1 MCVSAYFAIYGCMFD
16 CISLVYVA
24 FCVGFKLD
32 YRNAEAMNHMRSE
45 LGNLEVTGLF

>member
-1 MCVSAYFAIYGCMFD
+1 MRVSAYFAICGSMFD

-24 FCVGFKLD
+24 FCVVFKLD
-32 YRNAEAMNHMRSE
+32 YRNAEAMDHVRSE